1 MLAKV
6 RFFLYN
12 KTSVL
17 RGFLHQ
23 IRDSIS
29 NLIFWFPV
37 ILKDRN
43 YDEAFFFRILAF
55 KLKRIQNHLS
65 KVTISDFENE
75 IADLD
80 NAIFL
85 AEKIAN
91 YDYAE
96 FGLVDINF
104 QEDKEAFQKCVSVYT
119 SAEKERNKDIDTLFT
134 IIKEKNRGWWY

>member
-12 KTSVL
+12 KSSVI

-23 IRDSIS
+23 IKDSIS

-37 ILKDRN
+37 ILRDRN
-43 YDEAFFFRILAF
+43 YDESFLFKILAF
-55 KLKRIQNHLS
+55 KLERIQKHLS

-75 IADLD
+75 IIDLD
-80 NAIFL
+80 NAVHL
-85 AEKIAN
+85 AKKIAN
-91 YDYAE
+91 HDYAE

-104 QEDKEAFQKCVSVYT
+104 KEDKEAFQKCVSVYT

>member
-6 RFFLYN
+6 RFFLHN
-12 KTSVL
+12 KTSVI

-43 YDEAFFFRILAF
+43 YDESFLFKILAF
-55 KLKRIQNHLS
+55 KLERIQKHLS

-80 NAIFL
+80 NAVHL
-85 AEKIAN
+85 AKKIAN
-91 YDYAE
+91 HDYAE
-96 FGLVDINF
+96 FGLVDINWL
-104 QEDKEAFQKCVSVYT
+104 EDKEAFQKCVSVYT
-119 SAEKERNKDIDTLFT
+119 SAEKERNKDIDKLFT

>member
-12 KTSVL
+12 KTSVI

-43 YDEAFFFRILAF
+43 YDESFLFKILAF
-55 KLKRIQNHLS
+55 KLERIQKHLS

-75 IADLD
+75 IIDLD
-80 NAIFL
+80 NAVHL
-85 AEKIAN
+85 AKKIAN
-91 YDYAE
+91 HDYA
-96 FGLVDINF
+96 
-104 QEDKEAFQKCVSVYT
+104 
-119 SAEKERNKDIDTLFT
+119 
-134 IIKEKNRGWWY
+134 

>member
-12 KTSVL
+12 KTSVI

-29 NLIFWFPV
+29 NLIFCFPV

-43 YDEAFFFRILAF
+43 YDESFLFKILAF
-55 KLKRIQNHLS
+55 KLERIQKHLS

-75 IADLD
+75 IIDLD
-80 NAIFL
+80 NAVHL
-85 AEKIAN
+85 AKKIAN
-91 YDYAE
+91 HDYAE

>member
-12 KTSVL
+12 KTSVI

-43 YDEAFFFRILAF
+43 YDESFLFKILAF
-55 KLKRIQNHLS
+55 KLERIQKHLS

-80 NAIFL
+80 NAVHL
-85 AEKIAN
+85 AKRIAN
-91 YDYAE
+91 HDYAE
-96 FGLVDINF
+96 FGLVDIDWL
-104 QEDKEAFQKCVSVYT
+104 EDKEAFQKCVSVYT
-119 SAEKERNKDIDTLFT
+119 NAEKERNKDIDTLFT